1 MHRAQKVCV
10 RRDLCAGAIS
20 RAGTEEPQHQGMASP
35 SSQCQDPG
43 YPWRHAGRGKGAL
56 QKSWA
61 NPSEKHFAPKTAM
74 LFSKE
79 SPLKP
84 LLASVFAVCRQK
96 KEGREELHRGA
107 IISPKREGKSGK
119 RENIPL
125 IASSTL
131 NLNLSHHPLNRR
143 YLLNEVFYFALQS
156 PPLEFDGHQ
165 LIGTHLRT
173 VRVACQLLLHE
184 EN

>member
-1 MHRAQKVCV
+1 MCRGYQPSWD
-10 RRDLCAGAIS
+10 RGASTS
-20 RAGTEEPQHQGMASP
+20 RHGLSLQPVPGPWVPLETCWTWKGRSTEEL
-35 SSQCQDPG
+35 
-43 YPWRHAGRGKGAL
+43 GK
-56 QKSWA
+56 
-61 NPSEKHFAPKTAM
+61 PSEKHFAPKTAM

-107 IISPKREGKSGK
+107 IISSKQEGKSGK

-125 IASSTL
+125 IATSTL
-131 NLNLSHHPLNRR
+131 NLNLSHHPLNRL